1 MAAASPMTEAA
12 PGAPAGA
19 MPLPPAAGDAALEDL
34 RQQGAA
40 GFDPVGLRYLE
51 ALARRSQ
58 TYRGG
63 VAEGL
68 ASRLQAAMDAYGRR
82 LAAARQSVAE
92 ALARAAARHPMAAD
106 ELQALFAA
114 GNLAGLTRR
123 IAALDACA
131 GPGPLAGLLAYMA
144 GLGDGAGQGGA
155 AEPLPAAPDGAPAT
169 PAAAPAVATGS
180 TSEAPS
186 GPVSPARELKSLR
199 YFRSTWSRLSAEQQ
213 LAQAL
218 AQAPENA
225 GPLNSHLLVL
235 RALQLM
241 QEVSPDYLQRFMSY
255 ADTLL
260 WLEQMDDLSGAVK
273 RRNETAAPASRKG
286 TRSGSSD

>member
-12 PGAPAGA
+12 PGAPAGTV
-19 MPLPPAAGDAALEDL
+19 PLPPTAGDAALEDL

-51 ALARRSQ
+51 ALARRSR

-82 LAAARQSVAE
+82 LAAARQSAAE
-92 ALARAAARHPMAAD
+92 ALAQAAARHPQAAD

-114 GNLAGLTRR
+114 GDLAGLTRR
-123 IAALDACA
+123 IGALDACA

-155 AEPLPAAPDGAPAT
+155 AEPPPAAPEGAPAT
-169 PAAAPAVATGS
+169 PVAAPAVATG
-180 TSEAPS
+180 TGEAPS
-186 GPVSPARELKSLR
+186 GTVSPARELKSLR

-260 WLEQMDDLSGAVK
+260 WLEQMEDLSGAVK
-273 RRNETAAPASRKG
+273 RRNEIAAPAGRKG
-286 TRSGSSD
+286 ARSGSSD

>member
-1 MAAASPMTEAA
+1 
-12 PGAPAGA
+12 

-34 RQQGAA
+34 RQRGAA

-58 TYRGG
+58 TYRGA

-68 ASRLQAAMDAYGRR
+68 VSRLQAAMDAYGRR
-82 LAAARQSVAE
+82 LAAARQSAAE

-114 GNLAGLTRR
+114 GDLAGLTRR

-131 GPGPLAGLLAYMA
+131 GPGPLAGLMAYMA
-144 GLGDGAGQGGA
+144 GQGDGAGQGGA
-155 AEPLPAAPDGAPAT
+155 EEPLPAAPDGVPAT
-169 PAAAPAVATGS
+169 PVVTPAMATDTG
-180 TSEAPS
+180 EAPS
-186 GPVSPARELKSLR
+186 GTVSPARELKSLR

-241 QEVSPDYLQRFMSY
+241 QDVSPDYLQRFMSY

-260 WLEQMDDLSGAVK
+260 WLEQVDDLSGAVK
-273 RRNETAAPASRKG
+273 RRNETAVPAGRRG
-286 TRSGSSD
+286 ARSGGSD

>member
-1 MAAASPMTEAA
+1 MTEAA
-12 PGAPAGA
+12 PAGA
-19 MPLPPAAGDAALEDL
+19 VPLPPAAGHAALEDL

-58 TYRGG
+58 TYRGA

-82 LAAARQSVAE
+82 LATARRSAAE
-92 ALARAAARHPMAAD
+92 ALARAAARHPQVAD

-114 GNLAGLTRR
+114 GDLAGLTRR
-123 IAALDACA
+123 IAALDAPA
-131 GPGPLAGLLAYMA
+131 GPHPLAELVAYMA
-144 GLGDGAGQGGA
+144 GQGDEAGQGR
-155 AEPLPAAPDGAPAT
+155 AAPVQAASDMAPAT
-169 PAAAPAVATGS
+169 PVAAPAVATG
-180 TSEAPS
+180 TGEAPS
-186 GPVSPARELKSLR
+186 GAVSPARELKSLR

-241 QEVSPDYLQRFMSY
+241 QDVSPDYLQRFMSY

-260 WLEQMDDLSGAVK
+260 WLEQVDDLSGAVK
-273 RRNETAAPASRKG
+273 RRNETAAPPGRKSSRPAAA
-286 TRSGSSD
+286 D

>member
-12 PGAPAGA
+12 PGAPAGTV
-19 MPLPPAAGDAALEDL
+19 PLPPTAGDVALEDL

-51 ALARRSQ
+51 ALARRSR

-82 LAAARQSVAE
+82 LAAARQSAAE
-92 ALARAAARHPMAAD
+92 ALAQAAARHPQAAD

-114 GNLAGLTRR
+114 GDLAGLTRR
-123 IAALDACA
+123 IGALDACA

-144 GLGDGAGQGGA
+144 GQGDGAGQGGA
-155 AEPLPAAPDGAPAT
+155 AEPPPAT
-169 PAAAPAVATGS
+169 PVAAPAVAIGTG
-180 TSEAPS
+180 EAPS
-186 GPVSPARELKSLR
+186 GTVSPARELKSLR

-260 WLEQMDDLSGAVK
+260 WLEQVDDLSGAVK

-286 TRSGSSD
+286 ARSGSSD

>member
-12 PGAPAGA
+12 PGSPAGTA
-19 MPLPPAAGDAALEDL
+19 PLPPAAGHAALEDL

-58 TYRGG
+58 TYRGA

-82 LAAARQSVAE
+82 LATARRSAAE
-92 ALARAAARHPMAAD
+92 ALARAAARHPQVAD

-114 GNLAGLTRR
+114 GDLAGLTRR
-123 IAALDACA
+123 IAALDAPA
-131 GPGPLAGLLAYMA
+131 GPHPLAELVAYMA
-144 GLGDGAGQGGA
+144 GQGDAAGQGGA
-155 AEPLPAAPDGAPAT
+155 AEPPPAAPEGAPAT
-169 PAAAPAVATGS
+169 PVATPAMATG
-180 TSEAPS
+180 TGETPS
-186 GPVSPARELKSLR
+186 GTVSPARELKSLR

-241 QEVSPDYLQRFMSY
+241 QDVSPDYLQRFMSY

-260 WLEQMDDLSGAVK
+260 WLEQVDDLSGAVK
-273 RRNETAAPASRKG
+273 RRNETAAPAGRKG
-286 TRSGSSD
+286 ARSGGSD